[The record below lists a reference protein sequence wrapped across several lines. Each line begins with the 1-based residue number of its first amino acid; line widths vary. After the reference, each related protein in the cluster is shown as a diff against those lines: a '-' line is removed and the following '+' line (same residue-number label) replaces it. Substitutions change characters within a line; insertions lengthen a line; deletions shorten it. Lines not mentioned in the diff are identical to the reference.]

1 MADEEET
8 LDHINAVNK
17 AITVR
22 YVMLIVVLLFNI
34 LLVVITSA
42 WLNFTQDKLAENP
55 LHEVQTY
62 YRKLSKDSRQL
73 NKDYTSDIT
82 EFNLQTWLKDIKNK
96 EDPVQ
101 LLLRDLIYL
110 ERDFQDYILYTQ
122 LGLKDMASLIG
133 GVDEWLHHQQQA
145 LRPYISNSRK
155 RQKALRGLLK
165 KSRARPLP
173 IKR

>member
-8 LDHINAVNK
+8 VDRISVVNK

-22 YVMLIVVLLFNI
+22 YIMLIVVLLFNI
-34 LLVVITSA
+34 LLVVITGV
-42 WLNFTQDKLAENP
+42 WLDFTQTKLAENS
-55 LHEVQTY
+55 LYEVQTY

-73 NKDYTSDIT
+73 NKDYTKDIT
-82 EFNLQTWLKDIKNK
+82 EFNLETSLKDIKNK

-122 LGLKDMASLIG
+122 LGLKDMAGLIG
-133 GVDEWLHHQQQA
+133 GVDEWLHYQQKA